1 MATMQSATSPVLEL
15 TDIHKS
21 FGDHEVLRG
30 VSLAAQRGDVISV
43 IGSSGSGKSTLL
55 RCVNLLERPNAG
67 TIAVAGETLALA
79 MARDGMLQAT
89 DARQL
94 QRIRAEIAMVFQ
106 NFNLWAH
113 KTALENVIE
122 APIHVLKIPRDE
134 AVARARRELDKVGL
148 SNIEDRYPA
157 YLSGGQQQR
166 VAIARALAMEPQVM
180 LFDEPTSAL
189 DPELVGE
196 VLAVLRTL
204 AEEGRTMIVV
214 THEMSFAR
222 DVSNRVVFLHEG
234 VIEEQ
239 GDPRDVLDRPKSE
252 RLRQFLSGKPLART
266 PTHR

>member
-1 MATMQSATSPVLEL
+1 MAEAMRSATSPVLEL
-15 TDIHKS
+15 TDIRKS
-21 FGDHEVLRG
+21 FGEHEVLRG
-30 VSLAAQRGDVISV
+30 VSLTAHRGDVISV

-55 RCVNLLERPNAG
+55 RCINLLERPNAG

-79 MARDGMLQAT
+79 MAKDGMLRAV

-94 QRIRAEIAMVFQ
+94 QRIRAKVAMVFQ
-106 NFNLWAH
+106 NFNLWSH

-122 APIHVLKIPRDE
+122 APIHVLKLSKDE
-134 AVARARRELDKVGL
+134 AVARARRDLAKVGL

-157 YLSGGQQQR
+157 WLSGGQQQR
-166 VAIARALAMEPQVM
+166 VAIARALAMDPQVM

-214 THEMSFAR
+214 THEVSFAR
-222 DVSNRVVFLHEG
+222 EVSQRVVFLHQG
-234 VIEEQ
+234 VIEEE
-239 GDPRDVLDRPKSE
+239 GDPRDVLDRPRSE
-252 RLRQFLSGKPLART
+252 RLRQFLSVVPADAGT
-266 PTHR
+266 Q

>member
-1 MATMQSATSPVLEL
+1 MQNAVTPVLEV
-15 TDIHKS
+15 TDIRKR

-30 VSLAAQRGDVISV
+30 VSLTAQRGDVISV

-55 RCVNLLERPNAG
+55 RCINLLERPNAG
-67 TIAVAGETLALA
+67 SIAVAGEVLGLA
-79 MARDGMLQAT
+79 MARDGMLRAT
-89 DARQL
+89 DAKQL
-94 QRIRAEIAMVFQ
+94 QRIRAEVAMVFQ
-106 NFNLWAH
+106 NFNLWSH

-122 APIHVLKIPRDE
+122 APIHVLRLSKDE
-134 AVARARRELDKVGL
+134 AVARARRDLAKVGL

-166 VAIARALAMEPQVM
+166 VAIARALAMQPQVM

-222 DVSNRVVFLHEG
+222 DVSRRVVFLHQG

-239 GDPRDVLDRPKSE
+239 GDPRDVLDEPRSE
-252 RLRQFLSGKPLART
+252 RLRQFLSGKPAARS
-266 PTHR
+266 

>member
-1 MATMQSATSPVLEL
+1 MTVFAMQSSLSPVLEL

-21 FGDHEVLRG
+21 FGEHEVLRG
-30 VSLAAQRGDVISV
+30 VSLTARRGDVISV

-55 RCVNLLERPNAG
+55 RCINLLERPNVGA
-67 TIAVAGETLALA
+67 IAVAGETLGLEKAG
-79 MARDGMLQAT
+79 DGMLRAT

-94 QRIRAEIAMVFQ
+94 QRIRAEVAMVFQ
-106 NFNLWAH
+106 NFNLWSH

-122 APIHVLKIPRDE
+122 APIHVLKLSKDE
-134 AVARARRELDKVGL
+134 AVARARRDLAKVGL

-196 VLAVLRTL
+196 VLTVLRTL

-222 DVSNRVVFLHEG
+222 DVSNRVVFLHQG

-239 GDPRDVLDRPKSE
+239 GDPRVVLDTPKSE
-252 RLRQFLSGKPLART
+252 RLRQFLS
-266 PTHR
+266 